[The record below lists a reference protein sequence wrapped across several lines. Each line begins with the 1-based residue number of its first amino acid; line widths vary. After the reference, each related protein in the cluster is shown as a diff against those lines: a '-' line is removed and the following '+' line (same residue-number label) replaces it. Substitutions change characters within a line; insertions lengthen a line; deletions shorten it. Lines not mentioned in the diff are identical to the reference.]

1 MPQRSL
7 APLLAVCLLAGCGED
22 RLTDVPPDEFR
33 VDELCQLPASS
44 IDILFVVDNSKSM
57 VEEQQALAAN
67 FDRFLS
73 LVDPDPDASGEDG
86 EVDYRIAVTTTDAL
100 AGDGELVGNPKVIR
114 PGAGYSPLEAFRRNV
129 QVGTSGRALEQGLE
143 ASLLAIRKAAELT
156 EGGEPAF
163 LRDLAYLYVI
173 VVSDEEDSSPGEV
186 RYYVRAL
193 EQAKGVG
200 NDRAVVVSAIA
211 GPAPDGCESEA
222 GRATP
227 GLRYDEIA
235 RTTGGVIGDIC
246 TADWQG
252 TLRELAVTGL
262 GLRKRFQL
270 DLPPADFTENGE
282 IDVNDLRSVEVR
294 YPCDTPDL
302 ESYLT
307 ECAEIRDE
315 CAGGDGLVCVPWAGH
330 PDGYVYDAV
339 EKMLDFHGA
348 AVPGPGGCVEVS
360 YKPRDL

>member
-1 MPQRSL
+1 MLRRHSV
-7 APLLAVCLLAGCGED
+7 PLLLALAALGCGED
-22 RLTDVPPDEFR
+22 KLTARAPAEFR
-33 VDELCQLPASS
+33 TDSLCQLPASS
-44 IDILFVVDNSKSM
+44 IDILFVVDNSRSM
-57 VEEQQALAAN
+57 VEEQQALADN

-73 LVDPDPDASGEDG
+73 LVDPDPDASGEEG

-100 AGDGELVGNPKVIR
+100 SNRGRLVGDPLVIR

-129 QVGTSGRALEQGLE
+129 QVGTEGRALEQGLE
-143 ASLLAIRKAAELT
+143 AALLATQNFEAGSAD
-156 EGGEPAF
+156 F
-163 LRDLAYLYVI
+163 LRDRAYLYVI

-193 EQAKGVG
+193 EQAKGIG

-211 GPAPDGCESEA
+211 GPAPDGCESPA
-222 GRATP
+222 GKATP
-227 GLRYDEIA
+227 GLRYDEAA
-235 RTTGGVIGDIC
+235 RSTGGVVGDIC

-262 GLRKRFQL
+262 GLKKRFQL
-270 DLPPADFTENGE
+270 ELPPDDYTSDGTLDEY
-282 IDVNDLRSVEVR
+282 DLRSVVVR

-302 ESYLT
+302 PSYLT
-307 ECAEIRDE
+307 ECYEVQDT
-315 CAGGDGLVCVPWAGH
+315 CADGGDVVCVPYVGH
-330 PDGYVYDAV
+330 PDGYVYDAAD
-339 EKMLDFHGA
+339 KMLDFNGR